1 MKKLVVIPARG
12 GSKGIPGK
20 NIKLLGGK
28 PLICYAIDAARGV
41 VDDSYICVSTDDSQ
55 IINVV
60 ERYGLH
66 VPFKRPDYL
75 ATDTASTYDVLLHA
89 LDFYERQ
96 RDEQF
101 DVVVLLQPT
110 SPFRTEQHIQE
121 ALALYSEEL
130 DMVVSVKE
138 TDANPYYV
146 CFEEDE
152 CGLLQVSKGDGHYTR
167 RQDCPPVYE
176 YNGAVYII
184 NVNSLKR
191 MPMSSFTKKKKYVM
205 DREHSLDL
213 DTMLDWQ
220 LAEILCK
227 NKI

>member
-28 PLICYAIDAARGV
+28 PLIYYTIDAARDI
-41 VDDSYICVSTDDSQ
+41 VDDQYICVSTDDPQ

-60 ERYGLH
+60 ERYGLT

-75 ATDTASTYDVLLHA
+75 ATDIASTFDVLLHA
-89 LDFYERQ
+89 LNFYEQQ
-96 RDEQF
+96 RDERF
-101 DVVVLLQPT
+101 DVIVLLQPT
-110 SPFRTEQHIQE
+110 SPFRTGRHIQE
-121 ALALYSEEL
+121 ALALYSEEI

-152 CGLLQVSKGDGHYTR
+152 RGLLQVSKGDGHYTR

-176 YNGAVYII
+176 YNGAVYVI
-184 NVNSLKR
+184 NVDSLRR
-191 MPMSSFTKKKKYVM
+191 MPMSNFTKKKKYVM

-227 NKI
+227 NKN